1 MDSLLTKI
9 KLYVIILYS
18 WIKYIKE
25 AQCTPSQLNVQSVAT
40 ICWSPTW
47 PAATVAPVWR
57 DASLWGGSFSLLLF
71 VEVFLRCEGKINRV
85 QDDLGLSYPTV
96 RSRLDEVIRALG
108 YEVGEPQET
117 GDVQRQEIL
126 ERLARKEISSEEAFR
141 ILQGT

>member
-1 MDSLLTKI
+1 MYPVPTECPICRDDLLVTH
-9 KLYVIILYS
+9 LACRNCGTGL
-18 WIKYIKE
+18 E
-25 AQCTPSQLNVQSVAT
+25 GRFTMGRLFQLTSEQ
-40 ICWSPTW
+40 
-47 PAATVAPVWR
+47 
-57 DASLWGGSFSLLLF
+57 LHF